1 LVGVAVKVTDVPSQ
15 IAPEGT
21 ADILK
26 LAVNIGLTVI
36 VIPVDVAG
44 DPVRQGV
51 AFEVS
56 TQVITS
62 LFARVVVV

>member
-1 LVGVAVKVTDVPSQ
+1 MAVKVTDVPAQ
-15 IAPEGT
+15 IDPEGI
-21 ADILK
+21 ADILT
-26 LAVNIGLTVI
+26 LAGNRGLTVI
-36 VIPVDVAG
+36 IIPVDVAG

-56 TQVITS
+56 TQVTIS